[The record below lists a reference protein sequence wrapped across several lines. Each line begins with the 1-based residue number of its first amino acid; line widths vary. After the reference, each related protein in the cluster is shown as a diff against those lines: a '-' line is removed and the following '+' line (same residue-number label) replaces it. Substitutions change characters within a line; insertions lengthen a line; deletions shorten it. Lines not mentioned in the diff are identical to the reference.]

1 MPGGR
6 IWQVGRAIEAPPA
19 RSTGFQTPAASGTHA
34 SQAARRTLEAQWLAA
49 RAQRTKTAEIA
60 VNPKVEL
67 CYLDDQHNQVRI
79 TGRADV
85 VADRFDAGVRLGE
98 QVAKDMIAG
107 RIAPDMPMASSGLP
121 NISSGIPRLA
131 SLNSLSNTAASI

>member
-1 MPGGR
+1 
-6 IWQVGRAIEAPPA
+6 
-19 RSTGFQTPAASGTHA
+19 
-34 SQAARRTLEAQWLAA
+34 
-49 RAQRTKTAEIA
+49 
-60 VNPKVEL
+60 
-67 CYLDDQHNQVRI
+67 
-79 TGRADV
+79 V